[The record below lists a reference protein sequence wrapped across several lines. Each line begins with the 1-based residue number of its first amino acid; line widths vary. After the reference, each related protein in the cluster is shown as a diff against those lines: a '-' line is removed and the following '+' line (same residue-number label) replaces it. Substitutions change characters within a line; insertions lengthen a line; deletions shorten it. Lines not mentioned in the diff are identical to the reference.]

1 MMIHAVAIP
10 FQPVPVPATLSRR
23 SDCVL
28 PVSQRSVLLPNP
40 ERRVPFPFRYGAV
53 QHGESKKKQI
63 AKAFTRPYE
72 DIVAADIINP
82 DNVDVDFDSIGGLD
96 EFKKELYELVILPL
110 RRPELFSHGK
120 LVTPQRGILLY
131 GPPGTGKTMLAKA
144 IAKESGAVF
153 INLRISS
160 LKSQWL
166 GESEKQVAAVFS
178 LAHKRQPSI
187 IFIDEAES
195 FLGQRKSDDQDV
207 NNAMKTIFMSMWD
220 GFNTD
225 KNSRVMV
232 LACTNRPSD
241 LDEAILRRLPR
252 SFEIGMPDLKARVAI
267 LKTIL
272 KGEKVDHGID
282 HDYICGLCD
291 GYSGSDIFEL
301 CKKAVYLPIR
311 DFLDDEKAGKP
322 SDNGVRPLSQLD
334 LEKAIATTTNTIVAA
349 AQYTKKRNSNLQS
362 LYP

>member
-178 LAHKRQPSI
+178 LAHKRQP
-187 IFIDEAES
+187 
-195 FLGQRKSDDQDV
+195 
-207 NNAMKTIFMSMWD
+207 
-220 GFNTD
+220 

-349 AQYTKKRNSNLQS
+349 AQYTKKRNSNL
-362 LYP
+362 